1 MIAFRHARA
10 LAAAAGALVL
20 APLPASAQAVPLSA
34 DEMNAVALYAMPHA
48 FRSLQARCTGQ
59 VPANAYMFAQGPVV
73 SARLEQAARGQFP
86 AARAAVTR
94 LATRNDPQ
102 MATILQ
108 ALPAEN
114 VEPLVSELIAGKVRS
129 EVKQEDCAQ
138 INQVLELLDP
148 LPPENLA
155 TLMGIFALRME
166 GRGDNGG
173 GAVTGARAQ

>member
-1 MIAFRHARA
+1 MIATRLA
-10 LAAAAGALVL
+10 LSAATLTLAL
-20 APLPASAQAVPLSA
+20 APLPAAAQQVPLSEA
-34 DEMNAVALYAMPHA
+34 EINAVALYAMPHA
-48 FRSLQARCTGQ
+48 FRSVQARCTGQ
-59 VPANAYMFAQGPVV
+59 VPASAYMFAQGPTVA
-73 SARLEQAARGQFP
+73 ARLDRAARGSFP

-102 MATILQ
+102 MATLLQ

-129 EVKQEDCAQ
+129 EVKLEDCAQ

-155 TLMGIFALRME
+155 TLVGIFALRMDAS
-166 GRGDNGG
+166 GDNGG
-173 GAVTGARAQ
+173 GGLTGARAQ